1 MREKFVGYYKPLDSE
16 FTELWKNGLFI
27 LDANVL
33 LNLYRYPKQASDDLL
48 KVLEQL
54 SNRLWIPHQAALE
67 YQENRLAVISEQVK
81 RFDDVRK
88 VLKNAENNL
97 SEELSR
103 LQLRKRHSTIDP
115 DDFLEK
121 VKGEFSKFE
130 ASLNQLEKDQPDIF
144 SEDVLRNKIDRL
156 LGAKVGNPF
165 PFSELEKVYQEG
177 KTRYEHKCPPGYE
190 DVTKGKSGEKERQFY
205 FCNGLTISREYGD
218 LILWFQIIN
227 EVKTRG
233 IKYVVFVTDD
243 EKEDWWWIAESKGKK
258 TIGPRPELI
267 DEIKHK
273 ADISLFHMYNS
284 ERFLQCA
291 KKYLDVKI
299 EPESVKQVQEI
310 TQLRRA
316 ELENQSIQVTY
327 YQLEQAVV
335 EWIKISYPNDEIIFS
350 KGIGVMPGLIR
361 IGQDGSRVGYEIK
374 YISKS
379 SPVKD
384 ISLHQA
390 DNLFSGGRL
399 NKLVF
404 VMTFDNEIL
413 ANKMNTFLRSYRD
426 KPPKNVSV
434 VFGIVVT
441 DDKAEG
447 SLYKFIP
454 LPEV

>member
-1 MREKFVGYYKPLDSE
+1 MREKFVGYYKPSDSE

-54 SNRLWIPHQAALE
+54 SNQLWIPHQAALE
-67 YQENRLAVISEQVK
+67 YQENRLSVIAEQVK
-81 RFDDVRK
+81 KFDEVRK
-88 VLKNAENNL
+88 VLDDSRDKLEGQL
-97 SEELSR
+97 SA
-103 LQLRKRHSTIDP
+103 LQLKRRHSAINP
-115 DDFLEK
+115 DDFLGK
-121 VKGEFSKFE
+121 VRGEFLKFD
-130 ASLNQLEKDQPDIF
+130 AALKQLEKDQPDRF
-144 SEDVLRNKIDRL
+144 LEDDLRNKIDGL
-156 LGAKVGNPF
+156 LGDKVGNPF
-165 PFSELEKVYQEG
+165 TPSELEKVYQDG
-177 KTRYEHKCPPGYE
+177 KARYEQKRPPGYE
-190 DVTKGKSGEKERQFY
+190 DVAKGKSGEKELQFY
-205 FCNGLTISREYGD
+205 FCNELTISCKYGD

-227 EVKTRG
+227 EVKARG

-316 ELENQSIQVTY
+316 ELENQPIQVTH

-350 KGIGVMPGLIR
+350 EGIGVMPDLIR
-361 IGQDGSRVGYEIK
+361 IDQGGSRVGYEIK

-404 VMTFDNEIL
+404 VMTFDNETL